1 VNEPVRRSPL
11 ARRHRDLGAAVD
23 REAGWELVAHYGDES
38 EEGTTLKDAV
48 GLVDVTPRGKI
59 DARGALDGALSSAG
73 DALTARIS
81 SEWALVLTEPG
92 GEEVLVPKMESA
104 AGPGAMVTDATHLFA
119 GFALAGP
126 ALPEA
131 LERLT
136 SWDPASLKPGSA
148 TGAPIAD
155 VRAVVVQGD
164 LDVPVL
170 EAYVATEFA
179 RYAWETVL
187 DAVRRTGGGPVGWN
201 ALRARG
207 WS

>member
-1 VNEPVRRSPL
+1 MNGPLRRSPL
-11 ARRHRDLGAAVD
+11 ARMHEGLGAAVD
-23 REAGWELVAHYGDES
+23 REAGWELVAHYGNEAA
-38 EEGTTLKDAV
+38 EGPTLKDAV
-48 GLVDVTPRGKI
+48 GLADVTPRGKI
-59 DARGALDGALSSAG
+59 DVRGALDGALSSAG
-73 DALTARIS
+73 DALTARVS
-81 SEWALVLTEPG
+81 NEWALVLTEPG
-92 GEEVLVPKMESA
+92 GEELLLPKMEPA
-104 AGPGAMVTDATHLFA
+104 AGPGTMVTDATHLFVA
-119 GFALAGP
+119 FALAGP

-136 SWDPASLKPGSA
+136 SWDPATLKPGSA

-155 VRAVVVQGD
+155 VRAVLVRRD

-179 RYAWETVL
+179 RYAWEVVL
-187 DAVRRTGGGPVGWN
+187 DVVRRTGGGPVGWN

>member
-1 VNEPVRRSPL
+1 MSEPVRRSPL
-11 ARRHRDLGAAVD
+11 ARIHEGIGADLD
-23 REAGWELVAHYGDES
+23 REAGWELVANYGNES
-38 EEGTTLKDAV
+38 MEGAAVKDAV
-48 GLVDVTPRGKI
+48 GLVDVTARGKI
-59 DARGALDGALSSAG
+59 DVRGALDGALSTAG

-81 SEWALVLTEPG
+81 PEWALVLTEPG

-104 AGPGAMVTDATHLFA
+104 AGSGAMVTDATHLFA
-119 GFALAGP
+119 GFALVGP

-136 SWDPASLKPGSA
+136 SWDPATLKPGSA

-155 VRAVVVQGD
+155 VRAVLIRRD

-170 EAYVATEFA
+170 EAYVATESA
-179 RYAWETVL
+179 RYAWEAVL

-201 ALRARG
+201 ALRAQG